1 MIHRTPQRSYSPHTM
16 EAWFDRL
23 SRDWENF
30 FTEEELRWGRNYYR
44 TSVVRSTELLQKSAI
59 IHFKQGKEPLYV
71 IVDWEGNKPSFRE
84 SHPGVAPGHG
94 LAVAGMYELE
104 EFIAD
109 ELPPVTEIKA
119 GESEPIREADGEEKP
134 FERTIEQ
141 PKPTEKLGR
150 KLFVRLTTR
159 TDGLWLESGWKGNH
173 DTVDWTKFSLR
184 DLTSWERE
192 QLIGYTA
199 RAHRSGFRPGDRE
212 GTYRMQEPEVIERF
226 FQNDLTE
233 WKRRYGLVEGDGVT
247 AWKRGIALVRPVID
261 VKADGIQSR
270 FRFDFSFRGS
280 AVTDGIRQ
288 QLFRH
293 PGHVHF
299 IPGEGIFKVDP
310 GSLGSVHEWK
320 SLLPSEG
327 EGILPRYLLF
337 TFARDPN
344 VDLRLSREVAQWR
357 RQLEEATAGL
367 EKVELPDYL
376 RPYQKEGVSWLR
388 KLEAAGCHTLL
399 ADEMGLGKTLQILTY
414 LNAQDALGKQPVMV
428 VCPASVVPVWQA
440 EVERFFPG
448 TPIRILS
455 KTEPLD
461 GESPA
466 LWICSYTQLRRNKQQ
481 LEGIEFAYAILDE
494 AQSIKN
500 PDAKVTHAC
509 FAIRSR
515 QRIALTGTPMENR
528 PLDLWTL
535 FRFLMP
541 GFLGS
546 RRQFEDLVKRDET
559 FLPRLRTQITP
570 FVLRRTKLAVA
581 SDLPPKVEFD
591 WICPLTSQQRRFY
604 EELTAGAAGQFQ
616 SGLSEA
622 LQHKRMHLFS
632 LLTRL
637 RQACCDPSLLP
648 GRTTDHWTHSGK
660 LLSLIGRLG
669 EAFDG
674 GSKVV
679 VFSQFVKF
687 LRRARLAV
695 KSEFPHIPQ
704 MELTGSTLD
713 REQPVRRFREAE
725 GAAVFFVSLRAGGT
739 GLNLQTADYVFLLD
753 PWWNPAVEAQAIDR
767 VHRIGQKKRVI
778 VYRMI
783 TKGTIE
789 ERIERL
795 KREKGKLF
803 DDLLSEL
810 DAPVDIFKHFGSLQ
824 ELIALD
830 DEAADQE

>member
-1 MIHRTPQRSYSPHTM
+1 MIHRTPQRSYTPNTM
-16 EAWFDRL
+16 ETWFERL
-23 SRDWENF
+23 NRDWENF
-30 FTEEELRWGRNYYR
+30 FTEKELRWGRNYYR
-44 TSVVRSTELLQKSAI
+44 TSEVRSTELLPKSAI

-71 IVDWEGNKPSFRE
+71 IVDWDESGPSFRE
-84 SHPGVAPGHG
+84 SHPDVAPGHG

-109 ELPPVTEIKA
+109 ELPPVTETEKGQHDRLENN
-119 GESEPIREADGEEKP
+119 GEGPKP
-134 FERTIEQ
+134 FERPIEQ
-141 PKPTEKLGR
+141 PKKTDKTGR
-150 KLFVRLTTR
+150 RLRVRLTTR
-159 TDGLWLESGWKGNH
+159 TDGLWLESGWKGKE
-173 DTVDWTKFSLR
+173 DKIDWSKFSLR
-184 DLTSWERE
+184 ELTSWERE

-199 RAHRSGFRPGDRE
+199 RAHRCGFRPGDRE
-212 GTYRMQEPEVIERF
+212 GTYRLQEPEVIERF
-226 FQNDLTE
+226 FLREISE
-233 WKRRYGLVEGDGVT
+233 WKRRYGLVEGEGVA
-247 AWKRGIALVRPVID
+247 AWKRGLALVRPSID

-270 FRFDFSFRGS
+270 FRFDFSHRGTS
-280 AVTDGIRQ
+280 VSEEIRQ

-299 IPGEGIFKVDP
+299 VPGEGIFKVDP

-344 VDLRLSREVAQWR
+344 VDLRLSREVARWR
-357 RQLEEATAGL
+357 RQLEEASEGL
-367 EKVELPDYL
+367 EEVELPDYL

-414 LNAQDALGKQPVMV
+414 LNAQDALGEKPVMV

-455 KTEPLD
+455 RTNPLD
-461 GESPA
+461 ADSPA
-466 LWICSYTQLRRNKQQ
+466 LWICSYTQLRRNKHQ
-481 LEGIEFAYAILDE
+481 LEEIEFAYAILDE

-546 RRQFEDLVKRDET
+546 RRQFEDLVKLDET

-604 EELTAGAAGQFQ
+604 EELTKGASGEFKD
-616 SGLSEA
+616 GLSTA
-622 LQHKRMHLFS
+622 LKHKRMHLFS

-648 GRTTDHWTHSGK
+648 DHSDHWTHSGK
-660 LLSLIGRLG
+660 LMSLIGRLE
-669 EAFDG
+669 EAFEG

-679 VFSQFVKF
+679 IFSQFVQF
-687 LRRARLAV
+687 LRRARIAV
-695 KSEFPHIPQ
+695 KSEYPHIPQ

-713 REQPVRRFREAE
+713 REQPVKRFREAD

-795 KREKGKLF
+795 KHDKGQLF
-803 DDLLSEL
+803 EDLLSDM
-810 DAPVDIFKHFGSLQ
+810 DAPVDIFKQFGSLQ
-824 ELIALD
+824 DLIALE
-830 DEAADQE
+830 DEPLR